1 MSFSKAARSSRTD
14 APGLAGQPANA
25 GRFDAAS
32 LAAASVFGQLVGVDD
47 QGAAQV
53 DWPGNRRGPMAAR
66 TLVQFDAA
74 PSASDPPVPVLL
86 VFVGDEA
93 VPVIVGVLQPSV
105 LRAVS
110 APEVAPEV
118 APTHADHPASES
130 PITVSLDG
138 RTVSLQAAER
148 LELRCGDSAIVMTA
162 DGHVTIRGA
171 NLVSRAT
178 ETNKIRGGAVLIN

>member
-1 MSFSKAARSSRTD
+1 MSSSRAARSSRTD
-14 APGLAGQPANA
+14 VAGSVGDPANA
-25 GRFDAAS
+25 SRFDAVA
-32 LAAASVFGQLVGVDD
+32 LAAASVFGQLVGVDEH
-47 QGAAQV
+47 GAAQV

-66 TLVQFDAA
+66 TLVQLDAA
-74 PSASDPPVPVLL
+74 PAAQDPPVPVLL
-86 VFVGDEA
+86 MFVGDES
-93 VPVIVGVLQPSV
+93 VPVIVGVLQPGV
-105 LRAVS
+105 LRA
-110 APEVAPEV
+110 APRLEPAAE
-118 APTHADHPASES
+118 ALADRADADT